1 VGGNLHHR
9 LFDVG
14 GVSMANHEAHGEHH
28 EAHAEHSTRFYWM
41 VGLILAI
48 VTAVE
53 VAIFLVQEW
62 FSQEVFLISLMVL
75 MLAKGVGVVLYFM
88 HIKDDDKIFQFMFV
102 VPFVL
107 AVSLVLVMLTLFSG
121 HVGIAG

>member
-1 VGGNLHHR
+1 
-9 LFDVG
+9 
-14 GVSMANHEAHGEHH
+14 
-28 EAHAEHSTRFYWM
+28 
-41 VGLILAI
+41 
-48 VTAVE
+48 
-53 VAIFLVQEW
+53 
-62 FSQEVFLISLMVL
+62 MVL